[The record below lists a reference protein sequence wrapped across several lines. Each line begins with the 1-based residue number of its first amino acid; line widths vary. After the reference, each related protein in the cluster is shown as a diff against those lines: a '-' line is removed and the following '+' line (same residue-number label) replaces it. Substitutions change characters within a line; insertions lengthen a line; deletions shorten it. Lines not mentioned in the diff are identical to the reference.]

1 MLILSR
7 KNIGTGNDK
16 TESIQ
21 NNMILPYYYHSA
33 QIKRTVFQR
42 EFSLS
47 FQMIKMKIIT
57 PFEAPENL
65 LEIKSNQRSA
75 ARFV

>member
-1 MLILSR
+1 MSH
-7 KNIGTGNDK
+7 
-16 TESIQ
+16 S
-21 NNMILPYYYHSA
+21 YHSA